1 MSKVCTKCEIEK
13 NLEEFHNRKDSKD
26 GYRNECKTCRKQKEQ
41 KYYINNAEKI
51 KKRTQKYYIDNTE
64 KIKTNRQQYYID
76 NIEKFKKWHQQYYLN
91 NAEQIR
97 KSCNIYQ
104 KEKRRN
110 DTNFKKAENLSIL
123 LNKCLKNKQK
133 TSKLEQIFGC
143 KLNFLYQWLAYTA
156 GEDFDWSKY
165 GSIYVVDH
173 CIPRSFYDHTNEFQI
188 KQCWAWKNLR
198 LIKKQENMLKGNKL
212 DLDIRYEN
220 ASLAEDFL
228 DEYDFQY
235 IIQDALKIIK

>member
-110 DTNFKKAENLSIL
+110 DLNFKKSGSL
-123 LNKCLKNKQK
+123 LCKLNYCLRTKAKK
-133 TSKLEQIFGC
+133 SKLENYLGC
-143 KLNFLYQWLAYTA
+143 KLDFLYKWLEFTA
-156 GEDFDWSKY
+156 GEDFDWSLY
-165 GSIYVVDH
+165 GKIYEVDH
-173 CIPRSFYDHTNEFQI
+173 CIPRSFYNHENEQQI
-188 KQCWAWKNLR
+188 RQCWHWKNLR
-198 LIKKQENMLKGNKL
+198 LITKEENMLKGNKI
-212 DLDIRYEN
+212 DLDIHFQN
-220 ASLAEDFL
+220 LSLAEDFL
-228 DEYDFQY
+228 ELNEF
-235 IIQDALKIIK
+235 